1 MLKWIIVDIFIVFSS
16 LCKIYIKEFLEN
28 ILINHIIVCD
38 KRTNLYVYL
47 YQPLRARHLISFS
60 LSRETQHRKHG
71 TCARRYLSDFSK
83 GEMNLNCR
91 SQAIPTSFT
100 FPETRLLSVSLRLS
114 STRFF
119 FFPAMASSTSWF
131 FVLIHRGSH
140 RERPSRSSFFGE
152 RNAADEQRFAEGT
165 RELRSVRLLD
175 VKKLTGSE
183 DRAYLGCTCR

>member
-1 MLKWIIVDIFIVFSS
+1 M

-47 YQPLRARHLISFS
+47 YEYQPLRARHLISFS
-60 LSRETQHRKHG
+60 PSREIQHRKHG

-114 STRFF
+114 STRFLRFF
-119 FFPAMASSTSWF
+119 FFPTMASSTSWF
-131 FVLIHRGSH
+131 FVLIHPRLA
-140 RERPSRSSFFGE
+140 SRTSFSFFL
-152 RNAADEQRFAEGT
+152 
-165 RELRSVRLLD
+165 LRRTQCS
-175 VKKLTGSE
+175 
-183 DRAYLGCTCR
+183 